1 MLMDKRKAAL
11 VTGCNGGIGQAL
23 CREFSAAGYL
33 VIGTDLHQKMEIDCD
48 LYLSCDLLELATDS
62 ISQTWFQ
69 NALCGFIDEQ
79 STDLKV
85 VINNAALQITN
96 PLSSL
101 SICEFLASQQINV
114 VAPFA
119 LAKLFEELLRKGRGS
134 IVNIGSIHSKLTK
147 PRFCAYSTSKAALSG
162 LTRALAL
169 EFSGEV
175 NVNSILPGATRTDM
189 LLAGFRE
196 QPEKYQELASFY
208 PVGRIAE
215 PEEIAHLALFLCSD
229 NARFITGADIPIDGG
244 IGGRLHDPD

>member
-1 MLMDKRKAAL
+1 MAKRVAAL
-11 VTGCNGGIGQAL
+11 ITGCNGGIGQAL
-23 CREFSAAGYL
+23 CREFRAAGYL
-33 VIGTDLHQKMEIDCD
+33 VIGTDLHQEMVDASD

-62 ISQTWFQ
+62 VSQSWFQ
-69 NALCGFIDEQ
+69 NAICGFIDEQ
-79 STDLKV
+79 STELRV
-85 VINNAALQITN
+85 VINNAALQITK

-101 SICEFLASQQINV
+101 SICEFLTSQQINV
-114 VAPFA
+114 VAPFV
-119 LAKLFEELLRKGRGS
+119 LAKLFAELLIKARGS
-134 IVNIGSIHSKLTK
+134 IVNIGSIHSKLSK

-175 NVNSILPGATRTDM
+175 NVNTILPGATRTAM

-196 QPEKYQELASFY
+196 QPEKYQELKSFQ

-229 NARFITGADIPIDGG
+229 HARFITGTDFPIDGG
-244 IGGRLHDPD
+244 IGMCLHDPA